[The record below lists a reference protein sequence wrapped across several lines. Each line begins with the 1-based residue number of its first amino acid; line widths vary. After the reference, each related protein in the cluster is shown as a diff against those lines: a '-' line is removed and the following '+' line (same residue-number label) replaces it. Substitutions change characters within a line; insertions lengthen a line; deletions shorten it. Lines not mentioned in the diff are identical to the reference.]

1 MAALILEVVTRGLH
15 RYFPLDGEVTTI
27 GRALDNDIILSDP
40 TVAPHHLKII
50 RYGDDSIE
58 LVNLSDVNPTQVGQR
73 RVDSLV
79 ATELPLQIELGRVHA
94 QLRRRDQ
101 AVAPTRAIAGRDGN
115 GNPLFGRLYW
125 AVLLACACLFVG
137 GLEFWLNAYNEY
149 QWSDLFKYLLREPLL
164 SIGGFVLALAVLER
178 LLVNRWEIRQMI
190 TSVCLV
196 YLLYYAIGTLAGL
209 LDYLFSSGWPG
220 TLLYL
225 LWFFLLIPGAI
236 ALYLVHISHLHRRRA
251 LLLAMLI
258 ASPIVLPA
266 LMQSPKL
273 LLLLEDFS
281 SAARYQNSLS
291 SINWHLRTT
300 VSIDDFVREARELD
314 PGEFAD

>member
-1 MAALILEVVTRGLH
+1 M
-15 RYFPLDGEVTTI
+15 
-27 GRALDNDIILSDP
+27 
-40 TVAPHHLKII
+40 
-50 RYGDDSIE
+50 
-58 LVNLSDVNPTQVGQR
+58 
-73 RVDSLV
+73 
-79 ATELPLQIELGRVHA
+79 
-94 QLRRRDQ
+94 
-101 AVAPTRAIAGRDGN
+101 
-115 GNPLFGRLYW
+115 
-125 AVLLACACLFVG
+125 LAFVG
-137 GLEFWLNAYNEY
+137 GLEFWLNAYSEY
-149 QWSDLFKYLLREPLL
+149 QWSDLIKHVLRETVL

-196 YLLYYAIGTLAGL
+196 YLLYYAVAILASL

-236 ALYLVHISHLHRRRA
+236 TLYLVNISHLNRRRA
-251 LLLAMLI
+251 MLLAMLI
-258 ASPIVLPA
+258 ASPIVLPS

-291 SINWHLRTT
+291 SLNWHLRDT
-300 VSIDDFVREARELD
+300 VGVADFVREAGELD